1 MLIYLAHC
9 LVFSKHGVFE
19 SEGLN
24 ARSRSGSRGWTAVPR
39 VEMAERAAAQ
49 CWNWLLGYHGDPPS
63 LGRQGK
69 KCFHMPYNLQTATT
83 ETSSAFFYPSPL
95 GIQTQLFSEIT
106 TSMSLEMW
114 PFLRARKLVLYILR
128 QSLELFSLRACQ
140 YSHSKPPLQG
150 TQLDCASKHPNRVL
164 ATCSH
169 TLL

>member
-1 MLIYLAHC
+1 MPAAGLVPGDGQRDLRQRWQKEQQPSVGTGCQDTMETLHC
-9 LVFSKHGVFE
+9 Q
-19 SEGLN
+19 
-24 ARSRSGSRGWTAVPR
+24 ADR
-39 VEMAERAAAQ
+39 
-49 CWNWLLGYHGDPPS
+49 
-63 LGRQGK
+63 GK

-114 PFLRARKLVLYILR
+114 SCRARKLVLCILR

-140 YSHSKPPLQG
+140 HSHSKPPSQG
-150 TQLDCASKHPNRVL
+150 TQLGCASKHPNRVL

-169 TLL
+169 TFFFKKASTTSNSLQRL